1 MGTIFVAY
9 GEPERRTAVLEFAA
23 RQASA
28 SGHDLYVYHVAEG
41 DGGSEDAA
49 ALRSE
54 AEEVLARV
62 APGVA
67 ADIAVEERESFSD
80 DTNVSPQKRLTDAVL
95 ESGRE
100 YEYVVMGAVERTA
113 VEGISHPS
121 MTKAVLETH
130 AVPVALVPV

>member
-28 SGHDLYVYHVAEG
+28 SGHDLYVYHVQEG
-41 DGGSEDAA
+41 EEEDAA
-49 ALRSE
+49 ALRTE

-62 APGVA
+62 APGVT
-67 ADIAVEERESFSD
+67 ADVAVEERESFSD

-113 VEGISHPS
+113 VEGVTHAS
-121 MTKAVLETH
+121 MTKAVLETR
-130 AVPVALVPV
+130 AVPVLLVPV